1 MRVEKAETFFLA
13 GFLAAVLVAVAC
25 DMMFSSPTDHS
36 KVLAWTLSH
45 SVCIWFR
52 KRSVLPEVTMVCR

>member
-25 DMMFSSPTDHS
+25 DMMFSSTDHS
-36 KVLAWTLSH
+36 KVPGLDLVPFGLH
-45 SVCIWFR
+45 LVQ